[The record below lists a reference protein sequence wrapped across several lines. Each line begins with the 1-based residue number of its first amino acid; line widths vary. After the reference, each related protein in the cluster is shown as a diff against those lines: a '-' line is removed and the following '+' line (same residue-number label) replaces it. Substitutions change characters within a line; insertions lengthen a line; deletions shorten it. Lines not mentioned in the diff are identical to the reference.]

1 MELCLLQSYHLTLL
15 RVVMGMT
22 SHYNSEY
29 DIIIQDGG
37 TYTNNYLLMN
47 WGWNGLDNNGYFAS
61 HPSAGWIGDNN
72 NYKYNKEINYDF
84 R

>member
-1 MELCLLQSYHLTLL
+1 
-15 RVVMGMT
+15 MGMT

-29 DIIIQDGG
+29 DIIIQDEG